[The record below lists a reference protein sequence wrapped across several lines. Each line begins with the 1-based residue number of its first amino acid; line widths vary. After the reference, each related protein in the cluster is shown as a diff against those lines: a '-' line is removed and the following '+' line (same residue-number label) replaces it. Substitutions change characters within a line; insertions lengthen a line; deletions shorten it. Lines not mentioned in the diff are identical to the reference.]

1 MKRLRPLLCA
11 ALALCCLPM
20 LASCASR
27 DEESTVAYNKR
38 LREKNDRYLERQ
50 EKRKM
55 RARARQERVDM
66 WFDRLMH

>member
-20 LASCASR
+20 LASCAS
-27 DEESTVAYNKR
+27 DEDESPASYSHR
-38 LREKNDRYLERQ
+38 LREKNDKYYEKQ

-55 RARARQERVDM
+55 KLRARQKRVDM
-66 WFDRLMH
+66 WYESLMN

>member
-1 MKRLRPLLCA
+1 MKRLRLLLCA
-11 ALALCCLPM
+11 ALALGCLPM
-20 LASCASR
+20 FVSCASR
-27 DEESTVAYNKR
+27 DEESTIAYNKR

-50 EKRKM
+50 EKRKI